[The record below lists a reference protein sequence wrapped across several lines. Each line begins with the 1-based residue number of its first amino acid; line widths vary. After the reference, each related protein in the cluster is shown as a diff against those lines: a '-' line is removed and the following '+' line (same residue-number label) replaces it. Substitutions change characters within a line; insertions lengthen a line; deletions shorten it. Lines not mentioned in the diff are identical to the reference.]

1 MYKKIF
7 FQFVLLI
14 ILFFI
19 LWYIFYFYLR
29 EDSKIIEL
37 SKNNIENSQI
47 YLNSN
52 EETEKENSE
61 SHREITENLVYNSKD
76 AIVNTYSLESKF

>member
-7 FQFVLLI
+7 FQFILLI

-37 SKNNIENSQI
+37 SNNNIENSKAGLTYNINGKISEGKLNVLNNVKIKDINSAYI
-47 YLNSN
+47 Y
-52 EETEKENSE
+52 KIGYKI
-61 SHREITENLVYNSKD
+61 EI
-76 AIVNTYSLESKF
+76 